1 MGLSGICEAVIMPIK
16 DKEKNRKY
24 QREWAR
30 KNGKTK
36 KRNQVGFR
44 TRQKMVDDAKSHPC
58 VVCNKEYPIEVMELH
73 HIDAASKT
81 STISQLQRTASYAKL
96 RDEVDKCAPVC
107 ANCDRLLKHGYVD
120 LPELILLPS

>member
-1 MGLSGICEAVIMPIK
+1 MPIK
-16 DKEKNRKY
+16 DKEANRKY

-58 VVCNKEYPIEVMELH
+58 VVCNIQYPLCCMDLH
-73 HIDAASKT
+73 HADNSK
-81 STISQLQRTASYAKL
+81 
-96 RDEVDKCAPVC
+96 
-107 ANCDRLLKHGYVD
+107 
-120 LPELILLPS
+120 

>member
-1 MGLSGICEAVIMPIK
+1 MPIK

-44 TRQKMVDDAKSHPC
+44 TRQKMVDDAKSHPLLF
-58 VVCNKEYPIEVMELH
+58 VIRS
-73 HIDAASKT
+73 I
-81 STISQLQRTASYAKL
+81 
-96 RDEVDKCAPVC
+96 
-107 ANCDRLLKHGYVD
+107 LLK
-120 LPELILLPS
+120 LWNFII